1 MTRDETKKII
11 MVISASYPN
20 FKPQDPRM
28 TVDTWQMMLDEYSYT
43 QVSMAVKAYI
53 ASDTSGFAPSI
64 GQVIGLMN
72 KIEKPEELNEMEAW
86 ALVSRA
92 IRNGYYGAEKEYEKL
107 PTLVQKA
114 VGTPGQLRN
123 WSQTDTESIE
133 NVVQS
138 NFMRTYRTVV
148 KSSQEIARMPES
160 IRNMIEKTGQKMLG
174 AKEIHTPETMVE
186 DKSEPLKE
194 SIPMPETVMQRFR
207 KIMDETGE

>member
-20 FKPQDPRM
+20 FKPPDIRM

-92 IRNGYYGAEKEYEKL
+92 IRNGYYGAEKEFEKL
-107 PTLVQKA
+107 PPLVQKA

-123 WSQTDTESIE
+123 WSQTDMESIE

-160 IRNMIEKTGQKMLG
+160 IRNLIEQTGQKMLG
-174 AKEIHTPETMVE
+174 VKETHTPETMVE
-186 DKSEPLKE
+186 DKSESLKE
-194 SIPMPETVMQRFR
+194 SIPMPEMVMQRFR

>member
-20 FKPQDPRM
+20 FKPQDLRM

-160 IRNMIEKTGQKMLG
+160 IRNLIEKTGQKMLG
-174 AKEIHTPETMVE
+174 AKETHTPETMIE
-186 DKSEPLKE
+186 LKSESSKE
-194 SIPMPETVMQRFR
+194 SVPMPETVMQRFR

>member
-20 FKPQDPRM
+20 FKPQDLRM

-43 QVSMAVKAYI
+43 KVSMAVKAYI

-160 IRNMIEKTGQKMLG
+160 IRNLIEKTGQKMLG
-174 AKEIHTPETMVE
+174 AKETHTPETMIE
-186 DKSEPLKE
+186 LKSESSKE
-194 SIPMPETVMQRFR
+194 SVPMPEAVMQRFR

>member
-20 FKPQDPRM
+20 FKPQDLRM

-148 KSSQEIARMPES
+148 KSSQEIARMPEN
-160 IRNMIEKTGQKMLG
+160 IRNLIEQTGQKMLG
-174 AKEIHTPETMVE
+174 AKEIHTLETMVE

>member
-20 FKPQDPRM
+20 FKPQDLRM
-28 TVDTWQMMLDEYSYT
+28 TVDTWQMMLEEYSYK

-160 IRNMIEKTGQKMLG
+160 IRNLIEKTGQKMLG
-174 AKEIHTPETMVE
+174 AKETHTPETMIE
-186 DKSEPLKE
+186 LKSESSKE
-194 SIPMPETVMQRFR
+194 SVPMPEAAMQRFR

>member
-20 FKPQDPRM
+20 FKPQDLRM

-160 IRNMIEKTGQKMLG
+160 IRNLIEKTGQKMLG
-174 AKEIHTPETMVE
+174 AKETHTPETMIE
-186 DKSEPLKE
+186 LKSESSKE
-194 SIPMPETVMQRFR
+194 SVPMPEAVMQRFR

>member
-20 FKPQDPRM
+20 FKPQDIRM

-92 IRNGYYGAEKEYEKL
+92 IRNGYYGAEKEFGKL
-107 PTLVQKA
+107 PPLVQKA

-123 WSQTDTESIE
+123 WSQTDMESIE

-148 KSSQEIARMPES
+148 KSSQEIARMPEN
-160 IRNMIEKTGQKMLG
+160 IRNLIEQTGQKMLG
-174 AKEIHTPETMVE
+174 AKEIHTQETMIE
-186 DKSEPLKE
+186 LKSEPLKE
-194 SIPMPETVMQRFR
+194 SIPMPETAMRRFR
-207 KIMDETGE
+207 KIMDETRE

>member
-20 FKPQDPRM
+20 FKPQDIRM

-64 GQVIGLMN
+64 GQVVGLMK
-72 KIEKPEELNEMEAW
+72 KIEEPEELNEMEAW
-86 ALVSRA
+86 GLVSRA
-92 IRNGYYGAEKEYEKL
+92 IRNGYYGAEKEFEKL
-107 PTLVQKA
+107 PPLVQKA

-123 WSQTDTESIE
+123 WSQTDMESIE

-148 KSSQEIARMPES
+148 KSSQETARMPEN
-160 IRNMIEKTGQKMLG
+160 IRKLIEQTGQKMLG
-174 AKEIHTPETMVE
+174 ENKEHSPEIMIE

-194 SIPMPETVMQRFR
+194 SIPMPEIMMQRF
-207 KIMDETGE
+207 KEMMGETG

>member
-20 FKPQDPRM
+20 FKPPDIRM

-92 IRNGYYGAEKEYEKL
+92 IRNGYYGAEKEFEKL
-107 PTLVQKA
+107 PPLVQKA

-123 WSQTDTESIE
+123 WSQTDMESIE

-148 KSSQEIARMPES
+148 KSSQEIARMPEN
-160 IRNMIEKTGQKMLG
+160 IRNLIEQTGQKMLG
-174 AKEIHTPETMVE
+174 VKETHTPETMIE
-186 DKSEPLKE
+186 LKSESSKE
-194 SIPMPETVMQRFR
+194 SVPMPETAMKRFR
-207 KIMDETGE
+207 KIMDEAGE